1 MNTDALKARAD
12 QDITLELD
20 HMRLVV
26 NPFIGCSIMSLEIK
40 DPTNRSDQWTPVLR
54 SMPCDAGTSSDAGSF
69 AMLPW
74 TNRIKDARFVYRGDE
89 YSLSTNMNDG
99 SAIHGVG
106 RDFPW
111 KIIDRSPITARFM
124 FDSRSVED
132 DRMNYPF
139 KFGAVQRFEIGPDRV
154 EIDLSVTNLDER
166 AIPVGCGHHPYIH
179 RHLFSQMDDLRVQL
193 DLAGRYP
200 AQGCI
205 PDGEP
210 IFDSSCEG
218 FKRGDPIG
226 NPGLDDVFSG
236 FGGVAVFDWA
246 ASNVRMTMECTDNL
260 DHVVIYTPKEA
271 NGEPNEFVCVEPV
284 TMVNDGFNRLEN
296 GHQNTGVRI
305 LSPNETLRTRMTL
318 SFGGCDG

>member
-40 DPTNRSDQWTPVLR
+40 DPTNRTDQWTPVLR
-54 SMPCDAGTSSDAGSF
+54 SIPRDAGSSSDAGSF
-69 AMLPW
+69 
-74 TNRIKDARFVYRGDE
+74 
-89 YSLSTNMNDG
+89 S
-99 SAIHGVG
+99 IHGVG

-124 FDSRSVED
+124 FDSRSVEE

-139 KFGAVQRFEIGPDRV
+139 KFGAVQRFEIGPNRV

-193 DLAGRYP
+193 DLTGRYP

-296 GHQNTGVRI
+296 GHLNTGVRI